1 MAKVES
7 KNKQNPK
14 LQQSELRDGRASLYL
29 EYYLGRS
36 ETPVLDEDGNQVFY
50 TSGAMKGKPKYKV
63 KHARKKENLNLYIW
77 LHPRNQ
83 QERLQNKN
91 TLAMAEKIR
100 FEREQKF
107 LEDREGYKFKKD
119 TNFNFF
125 DYFKMKIE
133 ESKRAYSYKAGM
145 LVAMRRFQSFLA
157 ETPKYSVYEKYIR
170 PDQLTPELIA
180 DYADY
185 LIPRGRGAGP
195 QTIFMRFK
203 RVVHMAVDEEI
214 LRKDPCKGIH
224 IKADKLALKKDILTP
239 DEIETLL
246 STHYPHENPIMQRA
260 FCLTLF
266 SGMRFCDIKMLTYRN
281 VDYVAK
287 LLRFEQN
294 KTKGRSS
301 SNVVTIPLN
310 EAILSIIGHLP
321 EDAKP
326 DDLIF
331 DLPSYHTCL
340 ASLKKWVKKAG
351 IKKTISW
358 HCGRHSFAVNLL
370 REGANIRTVQSLMGH
385 TGIQMTARYL
395 HVIDS
400 DKAKAIDSLGSVS
413 YKEKY
418 VNTPGYT
425 KEDRKRMSENCKGGS
440 RFKGKK
446 DKEASDSDSQEIAV

>member
-36 ETPVLDEDGNQVFY
+36 ETPVLDEDGNQVLY

-107 LEDREGYKFKKD
+107 LEDREGYKFRRD
-119 TNFNFF
+119 NNFNFL
-125 DYFKMKIE
+125 DYFQRKIDEMKR
-133 ESKRAYSYKAGM
+133 SYSYKG
-145 LVAMRRFQSFLA
+145 AMKAALRRFQCFLA
-157 ETPKYSVYEKYIR
+157 ETPKYSVYASYIR

-185 LIPRGRGAGP
+185 LMPRGKGSGP
-195 QTIFMRFK
+195 QSLLMRFK
-203 RVVHMAVDEEI
+203 KIVHIAVDEEI
-214 LRKDPCKGIH
+214 LRKDPCKGIY
-224 IKADKLALKKDILTP
+224 IKADKLALKKEILSP
-239 DEIETLL
+239 EEIRLLL

-266 SGMRFCDIKMLTYRN
+266 CGIRFCDIKTLSYRN

-294 KTKGRSS
+294 KTRGRSTQ
-301 SNVVTIPLN
+301 NVVTTPLN
-310 EAILSIIGHLP
+310 DTILSIIGYPP

-331 DLPSYHTCL
+331 DLPTYHTCL
-340 ASLKKWVKKAG
+340 ASLKKWVRKAG
-351 IKKTISW
+351 IKKNISW

-385 TGIQMTARYL
+385 TKIEMTARYL
-395 HVIDS
+395 HVVDT
-400 DKAKAIDSLGSVS
+400 DKAKAIDSLGSADYQV
-413 YKEKY
+413 KY
-418 VNTPGYT
+418 VNTRGYS
-425 KEDRKRMSENCKGGS
+425 KEERQRMSENCKGGS

-446 DKEASDSDSQEIAV
+446 KSADTEESIDEIAV